1 MATVRLQGVGKSFGA
16 GAAAVEDVTLDVE
29 DGAFVTFVGPSGC
42 GKSTT
47 LRMIAG
53 LEAATSGDIWIGDRL
68 ANDVHPADRDVA
80 MVFQSY
86 ALYPHMSVRD
96 NIAYGLKRR
105 RVERREIAARVDE
118 VAALLQLGELLQR
131 KPSQLSGGQRQRVA
145 LGRAIV
151 RRPAV
156 FLMDEP
162 LSNLDAQLRVGMRT
176 ELLRLHA
183 KLGITTIYVTHDQ
196 VEAMTMAERVVVM
209 NKGRVEQHGRPL
221 ELYHRP
227 DTLFVAKFLGTPPM
241 NLIEGTIGQA
251 GSGARFTGRDFAL
264 DLPAAASANGRQV
277 IAAIRPQQ
285 LLALSPADAPPSGR
299 ARIGAATV
307 DVVEHYGPESFAT
320 LSADGQALVASVDP
334 MSRLAAGDAVHMW
347 TEPSNVL
354 LFDAATGRRLET
366 AAHKGDLMRAVQ
378 H

>member
-1 MATVRLQGVGKSFGA
+1 MATVRLRGIGKSFGA
-16 GAAAVEDVTLDVE
+16 GTAAVEDVTLDVE

-53 LEAATSGDIWIGDRL
+53 LEAATSGEIWIGDRL
-68 ANDVHPADRDVA
+68 ANDIHPADRDVA

-105 RVERREIAARVDE
+105 RVERREITARVDE

-209 NKGRVEQHGRPL
+209 NKGRVEQHGPPL
-221 ELYHRP
+221 ELYQRP

-241 NLIEGTIGQA
+241 NMIAGKIEQA
-251 GSGARFTGRDFAL
+251 GSGARFTASNFAL
-264 DLPAAASANGRQV
+264 DLPGFASFSDRTV
-277 IAAIRPQQ
+277 VAAIRPQQ
-285 LLALSPADAPPSGR
+285 LLAQPPGKAPPAGR
-299 ARIGAATV
+299 AELGTAAV

-320 LSADGQALVASVDP
+320 LSADGQSLVAAVDP
-334 MSRLAAGDAVHMW
+334 TSRLAAGDTVHLW
-347 TEPSNVL
+347 TEPSAVL
-354 LFDAATGRRLET
+354 LFDAATGRRL
-366 AAHKGDLMRAVQ
+366 ADD
-378 H
+378 

>member
-1 MATVRLQGVGKSFGA
+1 MATVRLRGVGKSFG
-16 GAAAVEDVTLDVE
+16 GSTSAAVEDVTLDVD

-53 LEAATSGDIWIGDRL
+53 LEATTSGEIWIGDRL
-68 ANDVHPADRDVA
+68 ANDIHPADRDVA

-86 ALYPHMSVRD
+86 ALYPHMSVHD
-96 NIAYGLKRR
+96 NIPYGLKRR
-105 RVERREIAARVDE
+105 GVERREIAARVEE

-209 NKGRVEQHGRPL
+209 NKGRVEQHGPPL

-227 DTLFVAKFLGTPPM
+227 QTLFVAKFLGTPPM
-241 NLIEGTIGQA
+241 NLI
-251 GSGARFTGRDFAL
+251 SGAIGLASGVARFSGRDFAL
-264 DLPAAASANGRQV
+264 DLPDCASLADRTV
-277 IAAIRPQQ
+277 VAAIRPQQ
-285 LLALSPADAPPSGR
+285 LLARPQGDVPSAGQ
-299 ARIGAATV
+299 ARLGTANI

-320 LSADGQALVASVDP
+320 LSADGQLLTATVDP
-334 MSRLAAGDAVHMW
+334 ASQLATGDAVHVW
-347 TEPSNVL
+347 TEPAAVL
-354 LFDAATGRRLET
+354 LFDAATGRRLGGEPAT
-366 AAHKGDLMRAVQ
+366 PMLRAAQR
-378 H
+378 

>member
-209 NKGRVEQHGRPL
+209 NKGRVEQHGPPL
-221 ELYHRP
+221 ELYQRP

-241 NLIEGTIGQA
+241 NLIEGTLERA
-251 GSGARFTGRDFAL
+251 GDGARFAASNFAL
-264 DLPAAASANGRQV
+264 DLPAFASFSGRTV
-277 IAAIRPQQ
+277 VAAIRPQQ
-285 LLALSPADAPPSGR
+285 LLAQPPGEAPAAGR
-299 ARIGAATV
+299 ARLGTATI

-320 LSADGQALVASVDP
+320 LSADGQSLVAAVDP
-334 MSRLAAGDAVHMW
+334 TSRLAAGDAVHLW
-347 TEPSNVL
+347 TEPSAVL
-354 LFDAATGRRLET
+354 LFDAATGRRP
-366 AAHKGDLMRAVQ
+366 ADD
-378 H
+378 

>member
-1 MATVRLQGVGKSFGA
+1 MATVSLRGVGKSFG
-16 GAAAVEDVTLDVE
+16 GSTAAVEDVTLDVD

-53 LEAATSGDIWIGDRL
+53 LEAATSGEIWIGNRL

-118 VAALLQLGELLQR
+118 VAALLQLGELLER
-131 KPSQLSGGQRQRVA
+131 KPQQLSGGQRQRVA

-209 NKGRVEQHGRPL
+209 NKGRVEQHGPPL

-227 DTLFVAKFLGTPPM
+227 ATLFVAKFLGTPPM
-241 NLIEGTIGQA
+241 NLIEGEIGQA
-251 GSGARFTGRDFAL
+251 GAGARFAGRGVAL
-264 DLPAAASANGRQV
+264 DLPAFASPGCRRV
-277 IAAIRPQQ
+277 VAAIRPQQ
-285 LLALSPADAPPSGR
+285 MLALPPGETPASR
-299 ARIGAATV
+299 ARLGTATV

-320 LSADGQALVASVDP
+320 LFAGGQPLTATLDP
-334 MSRLAAGDAVHMW
+334 LSRLATGDTVHVW
-347 TEPSNVL
+347 AEPSSVL
-354 LFDAATGRRLET
+354 LFDAATEQRLEADSADSDLLH
-366 AAHKGDLMRAVQ
+366 AAQL
-378 H
+378 

>member
-1 MATVRLQGVGKSFGA
+1 MAMVSLKGVRKSFGGGA
-16 GAAAVEDVTLDVE
+16 AAAVEDVTLDVA

-53 LEAATSGDIWIGDRL
+53 LEATTSGEIWIGDRL
-68 ANDVHPADRDVA
+68 ANDIHPADRDVA

-86 ALYPHMSVRD
+86 ALYPHMSVFD

-105 RVERREIAARVDE
+105 KVERREIAARVEE
-118 VAALLQLGELLQR
+118 VAALLQLGDLMQR
-131 KPSQLSGGQRQRVA
+131 KPAQLSGGQRQRVA

-183 KLGITTIYVTHDQ
+183 KLRITTIYVTHDQ

-209 NKGRVEQHGRPL
+209 NKGRVEQHGPPL
-221 ELYHRP
+221 ALYSHP
-227 DTLFVAKFLGTPPM
+227 DTLFVARFLGTPPM
-241 NLIEGTIGQA
+241 NLIEGRLDATTG
-251 GSGARFTGRDFAL
+251 GARFAGQGVAL
-264 DLPAAASANGRQV
+264 DLPGLAACAGRSIV
-277 IAAIRPQQ
+277 AAIRPQQ
-285 LLALSPADAPPSGR
+285 IEALSPGEAGKGMPVTLGT
-299 ARIGAATV
+299 ATV
-307 DVVEHYGPESFAT
+307 EVVEHYGPESFAT
-320 LSADGQALVASVDP
+320 LSLDGRLLTVSVDP
-334 MSRLAAGDAVHMW
+334 ASRLSPGAAAKLWADPA
-347 TEPSNVL
+347 SVL
-354 LFDAATGRRLET
+354 LFDAATGRRLDG
-366 AAHKGDLMRAVQ
+366 ADR
-378 H
+378 

>member
-1 MATVRLQGVGKSFGA
+1 MATVRLRGIGKSFGA

-53 LEAATSGDIWIGDRL
+53 LEAATSGEIWIGDRL
-68 ANDVHPADRDVA
+68 ANDIHPADRDVA

-105 RVERREIAARVDE
+105 RVERSEIAARVDE

-209 NKGRVEQHGRPL
+209 NKGRVEQHGPPL
-221 ELYHRP
+221 ELYQRP

-241 NLIEGTIGQA
+241 NLIEGTLERA
-251 GSGARFTGRDFAL
+251 GSGARLRRQQCRAGSAGLRVLQRPPSRSSDT
-264 DLPAAASANGRQV
+264 AAA
-277 IAAIRPQQ
+277 IA
-285 LLALSPADAPPSGR
+285 
-299 ARIGAATV
+299 GAA
-307 DVVEHYGPESFAT
+307 
-320 LSADGQALVASVDP
+320 
-334 MSRLAAGDAVHMW
+334 AG
-347 TEPSNVL
+347 
-354 LFDAATGRRLET
+354 
-366 AAHKGDLMRAVQ
+366 
-378 H
+378 